1 MEKVY
6 VDCFYYGFWIN
17 KCDLHKYNL
26 SEEYLNNKTNNVY
39 KENSLEKCCNN
50 KYKNENKNENKNE
63 KYSTYN
69 KIIEKISQ
77 QISNLTTIDTTNEDN
92 YSVLYFKFITEQLF
106 SYNYLDRK
114 RLSYIFCFYNKNK

>member
-26 SEEYLNNKTNNVY
+26 SEELLNNKTNNVY
-39 KENSLEKCCNN
+39 KENSIKISNN
-50 KYKNENKNENKNE
+50 KYKKEEEENI
-63 KYSTYN
+63 YDISSTYN
-69 KIIEKISQ
+69 KIIGKISEK
-77 QISNLTTIDTTNEDN
+77 ISNLTTIDTTNEDN

-106 SYNYLDRK
+106 SYNCLYRK
-114 RLSYIFCFYNKNK
+114 KFSYMFYYSNLNR